1 MANAEAHRIERGR
14 RELYKLGKSLRDGVP
29 RDALADYDPPPSRDP
44 LAIIETTLADR
55 LPSLRPL
62 RRDLMSE
69 SAFAFLR
76 GTADVM
82 AFDLVHQRA
91 PGVRAQAGGD
101 CHLMN
106 FGAFL
111 SPEGN
116 VLFDVNDFDETLP
129 DVDIVHDLRRL
140 ATSVVVAADDMG
152 YSRSQARDF
161 ARRAV
166 KCYRERIFQLAVM
179 SPLEVWN
186 VRVPLR
192 DMVGTLRDRVLH
204 DRLST
209 AIYTGKGPE
218 NRIDGLPRIE
228 KTDKGWRIV
237 EKPPKLSR
245 FERMSDGEADMDI
258 PALFEQLIRQG
269 LQEPVATLF
278 RRYSLCDCV
287 FKAVGVGSVGV
298 FCAIGLFMSDDEQPL
313 AMQIKE
319 AKPSVLE
326 RFGFGRWDGSQG
338 KRVIAGQRVMQAAS
352 DIFLASADSSDAARR
367 FYMRQLKTRRL
378 GSISELLK
386 DKAFPSY
393 VELCG
398 GTLARAHARS
408 SQPAI
413 LAGYLG
419 KGEAVDDALAS
430 FAMLYARQ
438 IESDFETFRL
448 AQGAATSDKTAAV

>member
-1 MANAEAHRIERGR
+1 MGYEKADRADSNR
-14 RELYKLGKSLRDGVP
+14 RELYKLGKGLRESTP
-29 RDALADYDPPPSRDP
+29 RQALADFEAPSSRDP
-44 LAIIETTLADR
+44 LAIIETTLSDR

-62 RRDLMSE
+62 RGELMAE
-69 SAFAFLR
+69 SAFAFMR
-76 GTADVM
+76 GTADVS
-82 AFDLVHQRA
+82 AFDMAHQRA
-91 PGVRAQAGGD
+91 PGIRAQAGGD

-129 DVDIVHDLRRL
+129 DVDTVHDLRRL

-152 YSRSQARDF
+152 YPQADARDF

-166 KCYRERIFQLAVM
+166 KCYRKRIFELAVM
-179 SPLEVWN
+179 SPLDAWH

-192 DMVGTLRDRVLH
+192 DLVGLLRDRVVN

-209 AIYTGKGPE
+209 AIYTGKGAE
-218 NRIDGLPRIE
+218 SRADGLPKIE
-228 KTDKGWRIV
+228 KTAAGWRIV
-237 EKPPKLSR
+237 TKPPKLQR
-245 FERMSDGEADMDI
+245 FETMQDDEARLDVRK
-258 PALFEQLIRQG
+258 LFEELIRDG
-269 LQEPVATLF
+269 LQEPISTLF
-278 RRYSLCDCV
+278 RRYTLCDSV

-326 RFGFGRWDGSQG
+326 RFGLGSWQGSPG
-338 KRVIAGQRVMQAAS
+338 KRVTSGQRVMQAAS
-352 DIFLASADSSDAARR
+352 DIFLASADGSETSRR

-386 DKAFPSY
+386 DRAFPSY

-398 GTLARAHARS
+398 LTLARAHARS
-408 SQPAI
+408 SQPAA
-413 LAGYLG
+413 LAGYMG
-419 KGEAVDDALAS
+419 KGEAFDDALAS
-430 FAMLYARQ
+430 FAMLYAKQ
-438 IESDFETFRL
+438 IKTDFETFR
-448 AQGAATSDKTAAV
+448 AARMKG